1 MMDHGQSGA
10 GVPLLTWLKGI
21 KDQVHI
27 QGGGGAWRQP
37 QGKLKLFFYAKFL
50 TYLYGGKETILC
62 MNKLCK
68 SNSLLPLDTMQIVNA
83 WLSAKFLQ
91 S

>member
-1 MMDHGQSGA
+1 METASRKIE
-10 GVPLLTWLKGI
+10 VI
-21 KDQVHI
+21 
-27 QGGGGAWRQP
+27 
-37 QGKLKLFFYAKFL
+37 FYAKFL
-50 TYLYGGKETILC
+50 TYLYGGMETILC

-68 SNSLLPLDTMQIVNA
+68 SNSLLPLDTMQTVNA